1 MGILIE
7 TFLLI
12 ALTEAA
18 TLLNYLD
25 LVAVGIGDEEKA
37 RECRAVMLEIAQRPG
52 REFLALEAGVSASR
66 SSTTTAIGR
75 IRRPGRRAPCDR
87 NSLSARPRK
96 RRRMTKIDQ
105 RKVRKFQMVG
115 HFEPKARA

>member
-1 MGILIE
+1 
-7 TFLLI
+7 LLI

-52 REFLALEAGVSASR
+52 REFLALETGVFGIAF
-66 SSTTTAIGR
+66 G
-75 IRRPGRRAPCDR
+75 D
-87 NSLSARPRK
+87 
-96 RRRMTKIDQ
+96 
-105 RKVRKFQMVG
+105 
-115 HFEPKARA
+115 PKARA